1 MLEINGTALALAFSF
16 IIFTIIMNRIMF
28 APFSKVRRKRHIYI
42 KSNVIDS
49 EANKQNAQDTIKNY
63 EKELKTARI
72 NANKKVHGIQAQA
85 NKERDLII
93 NQATQELISAKKQNL
108 DELEQEKKHIH
119 EELKNQVMYL
129 AQDISKSILK
139 EEIPI
144 CVPPSVIDE
153 QLKD

>member
-1 MLEINGTALALAFSF
+1 MLEINGTALVLAFSF
-16 IIFTIIMNRIMF
+16 IIFSIIMNRIMF
-28 APFSKVRRKRHIYI
+28 SPFNKVRKKRHIYI

-63 EKELKTARI
+63 EKELKSARI
-72 NANKKVHGIQAQA
+72 NANKKVHGIQEQA
-85 NKERDLII
+85 NKERDLIL
-93 NQATQELISAKKQNL
+93 NQATQELILTKQKNL

-119 EELKNQVMYL
+119 DELKSQVMYL

-144 CVPPSVIDE
+144 CVPQNVIDE